1 MGLMALIET
10 IASHA
15 HVPPAGSSLCDNAK
29 FSAATTRSITFVRD
43 FDMPQYSQTDHTST
57 SIQSSEIVFF
67 SPRLQFDSRT
77 TGNRFMKSHTRGCAS
92 GS

>member
-1 MGLMALIET
+1 MALIET
-10 IASHA
+10 IASHT
-15 HVPPAGSSLCDNAK
+15 HVPPAGSSLCDNFK
-29 FSAATTRSITFVRD
+29 FSAAMTFVRD